1 MLKKIYITTILAAIL
16 ISGCK
21 KDPVNVGPT
30 NAFST
35 STFPKTIPQLQT
47 VLVSAYANM
56 RDPGLYGFWFLPKA
70 LSNSMHTINS
80 LYNGDP
86 AWNEMA
92 NTNLSVGNNYV
103 GAAWS
108 ALYVGV
114 KDCNVTIAA
123 ATQFN
128 TLNPNASAA
137 DKQTVNLI
145 LGQAYCLRGWY
156 YMELECLYGEK
167 YLGASGAN
175 GDALGIVI
183 YNGLPTTL
191 AETQV
196 GRSSVKD
203 SWAFIIN
210 DFKQAQTLL
219 KGQVWGAAD
228 AARVSEWTA
237 EGLLGKAYVYT
248 QDWANAKTA
257 LLDLIQKSGK
267 TLMSYSTYHDAFNG
281 KNKFNSESLFEL
293 YIDPDSK
300 GGYGVYSGAAN
311 SAAINGLIWSP
322 FTFGGYNQDGS
333 PFNGTESEI
342 QPLGYGNEFFHD
354 KNVTRFGFTLGS
366 AFNLVNNPNY
376 NQSVGPTYYN
386 PQFVID
392 PVYKQ
397 KSLAAR
403 TNGTSDPRL
412 YVNALQ
418 PYIDTVL
425 IDGKTPAL
433 VAKPGQFG
441 SDQTVYGWAVR
452 KYSPLTYNEG
462 SGLGNP
468 SGINQT
474 ADAWDYYILRLAD
487 VYLLYAE
494 ACINSG
500 DNATGLEYIN
510 KVHRRAY
517 NLPVNTPSPATDYAS
532 VTAKTVATD
541 AVLGNNPLYY
551 ERWAELFNEGS
562 WWFDVCRWQIGKSEA
577 AYYGTAVNL
586 NGPIQWDDAKSYV
599 WPIPQSEINSNA
611 KIVQSAGYK

>member
-1 MLKKIYITTILAAIL
+1 MLIT
-16 ISGCK
+16 GCK
-21 KDPVNVGPT
+21 KDPLNVGPT
-30 NAFST
+30 NGFNT
-35 STFPKTIPQLQT
+35 SGYPKTIDQLQT
-47 VLVSAYANM
+47 VLVSAYANL

-92 NTNLSVGNNYV
+92 NTNLTVGNTYV

-123 ATQFN
+123 AAQFN

-156 YMELECLYGEK
+156 YMELECLFGEK
-167 YLGASGAN
+167 YMGAAGAN
-175 GDALGIVI
+175 GDALGVVL

-191 AETQV
+191 AQTQV

-203 SWAFIIN
+203 TWAFIVN
-210 DFKQAQTLL
+210 DFKQAQAML

-228 AARVSEWTA
+228 AARVTEWTA

-248 QDWANAKTA
+248 QDWADAKTA
-257 LLDLIQKSGK
+257 LLDVIQKSGK
-267 TLMSYSTYHDAFNG
+267 TLMPYSTYVNAFNG
-281 KNKFNSESLFEL
+281 QNKFNSESLFEL
-293 YIDPDSK
+293 YIDLNTN

-322 FTFGGYNQDGS
+322 FTFGGYNG
-333 PFNGTESEI
+333 NGTPFDGTENQI

-366 AFNLVNNPNY
+366 AFNLVANPHY
-376 NQSVGPTYYN
+376 NSSVGPTFYN
-386 PQFVID
+386 PQQIMD
-392 PVYKQ
+392 PTYMQ
-397 KSLAAR
+397 ASLAAR
-403 TNGTSDPRL
+403 TNHTTDPRL
-412 YVNALQ
+412 FVNALQ
-418 PYIDTVL
+418 PYVDSVQ
-425 IDGKTPAL
+425 IDGKTWAK

-441 SDQTVYGWAVR
+441 SDQTVYGWAVK
-452 KYSPLTYNEG
+452 KYSPITYNEG
-462 SGLGNP
+462 NGNGNP
-468 SGINQT
+468 FGDV
-474 ADAWDYYILRLAD
+474 ADACDYYILRLAD
-487 VYLLYAE
+487 IYLLYAE
-494 ACINSG
+494 ASINSG
-500 DNATGLEYIN
+500 DNATGVEYLN

-517 NLPVNTPSPATDYAS
+517 GYDPNTAQPSIDYTS
-532 VTAKTVATD
+532 ITSKTPATD

-586 NGPIQWDDAKSYV
+586 NGPIQWDDSKSYV
-599 WPIPQSEINSNA
+599 WPIPQSEINSNS
-611 KIVQSAGYK
+611 KIIQSAGYK